1 MKLLVLDTETLGL
14 YDQRI
19 YDLGYVIYDTE
30 TESVV
35 CERNYIIKQIF
46 DNLELMQTAYYNNK
60 RPIYEKRLADGYCKR
75 VYWGVALR
83 ILEKDLKRYE
93 PDGIWAYN
101 SKFDHRAFEKTC
113 TDLNSK
119 INPVADGIADIM
131 QVIGDITE
139 TEDYQ
144 EFCRKNGFLTKHKK
158 PRPQRK
164 AETLYRYLNNQTD
177 YIEEHTALADSRI
190 ELEILLVALGLIA

>member
-1 MKLLVLDTETLGL
+1 MKILVLDTETLGL
-14 YDQRI
+14 FDQRI
-19 YDLGYVIYDTE
+19 YDLGYVIYDSE
-30 TESVV
+30 TEKVV

-46 DNLELMQTAYYNNK
+46 DNRDLMQTAYYNNK
-60 RPIYEKRLADGYCKR
+60 RPIYEQRLADGYCKK

-101 SKFDHRAFEKTC
+101 SRFDQNAFKETCEK
-113 TDLNSK
+113 LNSK
-119 INPVADGIADIM
+119 INPVADGITDIM
-131 QVIGDITE
+131 KVIDGITE
-139 TEDYQ
+139 TENYQ

-158 PRPQRK
+158 PQPQRK

-190 ELEILLVALGLIA
+190 ELEILLVALGLA

>member
-1 MKLLVLDTETLGL
+1 MKILVLDTETLGL
-14 YDQRI
+14 FDQRI
-19 YDLGYVIYDTE
+19 YDLGYVIYDSE
-30 TESVV
+30 TEKVV

-46 DNLELMQTAYYNNK
+46 DNRDLMQTAYYNNK
-60 RPIYEKRLADGYCKR
+60 RPIYEQRLADGYCKK

-101 SKFDHRAFEKTC
+101 SRFDQNAFKETCEK
-113 TDLNSK
+113 LNSK
-119 INPVADGIADIM
+119 INPVADGITDIM
-131 QVIGDITE
+131 KVIDGITE

-144 EFCRKNGFLTKHKK
+144 EFCRKNGFLTKHKI
-158 PRPQRK
+158 PQPQRK